1 LGLDES
7 DADSVGIIEVD
18 GQHWL
23 AYGKEN
29 RLLCVEDIRIAGT
42 HNLSNVAAAF
52 AIAVAA
58 GWNTAGCVKA
68 VKAFTGLPHRCQW
81 VAERHGVRFF
91 NDSKGTNIG
100 ATVAAIEGL
109 GKGRNIVLI
118 AGGDSKGAD
127 FSQLAPM
134 VRQHVR
140 HLVLIGRDAEKLP
153 MHAKA
158 FSRYVPTL
166 WQMLYKNHKKLRR
179 RVMWFFFPRRVRAL
193 ICSVGTT
200 IAAGSFVLLW
210 RRLHERNNV
219 RDAVTKLS
227 CTQ

>member
-1 LGLDES
+1 M
-7 DADSVGIIEVD
+7 
-18 GQHWL
+18 
-23 AYGKEN
+23 
-29 RLLCVEDIRIAGT
+29 EDIRIAGT

-140 HLVLIGRDAEKLP
+140 HLVLIGRDADKIA
-153 MHAKA
+153 HACEG
-158 FSRYVPTL
+158 V
-166 WQMLYKNHKKLRR
+166 QQI
-179 RVMWFFFPRRVRAL
+179 RAD
-193 ICSVGTT
+193 SMADAVQKSQK
-200 IAAGSFVLLW
+200 IAAQGDVVLLSPACASFDMFDGYDD
-210 RRLHERNNV
+210 RGRQFCA
-219 RDAVTKLS
+219 AVEALT
-227 CTQ
+227 